1 MNLHLEDEENLQSPT
16 AWLKDQIMDPDQK
29 LICKEL
35 GADGHYQSVLN
46 VWKRQVVPYR
56 AVKNEHI

>member
-1 MNLHLEDEENLQSPT
+1 MNLHFEDEENLWSPT
-16 AWLKDQIMDPDQK
+16 AWLKDHIMDAGQK

-46 VWKRQVVPYR
+46 V
-56 AVKNEHI
+56 

>member
-1 MNLHLEDEENLQSPT
+1 MNLHIEDEENLRSPT
-16 AWLKDQIMDPDQK
+16 AWLKGHIVDLDQK

-46 VWKRQVVPYR
+46 V
-56 AVKNEHI
+56 

>member
-46 VWKRQVVPYR
+46 V
-56 AVKNEHI
+56 